1 MKVELLSIGDEL
13 LIGQVV
19 NTNAAYLAQA
29 LNKIGLEVSYVSVC
43 ADTKEAIIEA
53 LTTAHSRANLLL
65 VTGGLG
71 PTKDDV
77 TKESLCAFYDDR
89 LEENPEVLAHIE
101 FLFATYI
108 QTPIRPANLTQALLP
123 TKAEV
128 LKNEVGT
135 ASAMWFTHQGVHAVF
150 MPGVPREMQ
159 HLMESQVLTRLKSM
173 SSLIIRHRTLMTY
186 GLGESAIA
194 ERIEAIEEQLP
205 PELSLSYLPNFG
217 RVRLRLTAK
226 DQSEAS
232 VTQSLMHYGD
242 LIATQLSDIYFGE
255 EEDGNLAAQVL
266 KVAKN
271 AKMTIASCESCTGGS
286 IASAFTEIA
295 GASAVFAAGLV
306 PYQTVQKTALLGV
319 DSALI
324 EAHSVV
330 SAAVAEAM
338 ALNTR
343 LKTGASIAVSTTG
356 NAGPSKGD
364 SDEPIGTVFIGIST
378 EAHTYAQKFMFGNL
392 RERVI
397 EKASLKALEML
408 YREIVK

>member
-29 LNKIGLEVSYVSVC
+29 LNKIGLEVSYISVC

-53 LTTAHSRANLLL
+53 LTTAHLRANLLL

-108 QTPIRPANLTQALLP
+108 QTPIRPANRTQALLP

-135 ASAMWFTHQGVHAVF
+135 ASAMWFTHKGVHAVF

-159 HLMESQVLTRLKSM
+159 HLMESQVLARLKSM

-226 DQSEAS
+226 DRSEAL
-232 VTQSLMHYGD
+232 VAHGLTHYGD
-242 LIATQLSDIYFGE
+242 LIAAQLSDIYFGE
-255 EEDGNLAAQVL
+255 EEDGNLASQVL
-266 KVAKN
+266 KAAKRSN
-271 AKMTIASCESCTGGS
+271 MTIASCESCTGGS

-295 GASAVFAAGLV
+295 GASAVFAAALV
-306 PYQTVQKTALLGV
+306 PYQTHQKSALLGIDV
-319 DSALI
+319 ALI
-324 EAHSVV
+324 ENHSVV
-330 SAAVAEAM
+330 SAPVAEAM
-338 ALNTR
+338 AL
-343 LKTGASIAVSTTG
+343 
-356 NAGPSKGD
+356 
-364 SDEPIGTVFIGIST
+364 
-378 EAHTYAQKFMFGNL
+378 
-392 RERVI
+392 
-397 EKASLKALEML
+397 
-408 YREIVK
+408 